1 MDVTNGKVIE
11 CPCGVV
17 LRGPGNDEVIAA
29 AQEHAKANHDMDLT
43 DEQALAMAR
52 PA

>member
-1 MDVTNGKVIE
+1 MSDNSMVIE

-17 LRGPGNDEVIAA
+17 LRGDDEATVVAA
-29 AQEHAKANHDMDLT
+29 AQEHAGQTHDMALS
-43 DEQALAMAR
+43 DEQARSMAR

>member
-1 MDVTNGKVIE
+1 MDAGKTIE

-17 LRGPGNDEVIAA
+17 LRGADDDDVVAA

-43 DEQALAMAR
+43 REQALGMAH
-52 PA
+52 PG